1 MSSLRQNL
9 QAESY
14 LFYPFSQRHI
24 LFFNGSV
31 GVGLSLLLSLPK
43 CYHYTG
49 CVNFSY
55 CTIAFN
61 M

>member
-31 GVGLSLLLSLPK
+31 GVGLSLLLSLPN
-43 CYHYTG
+43 YA
-49 CVNFSY
+49 V
-55 CTIAFN
+55 
-61 M
+61 